1 MIVASGLRAAA
12 ILSGCALVSG
22 CTQLIPRDRQQFE
35 VEDQDFAIIADASLK
50 LVERTRPVIMF
61 VVPPATD
68 ARAQSALKKL
78 RAIVRREDVPKSA
91 DYALPEGY
99 FVVERFDIED
109 GAATFEGQLGPVT
122 RAAEGKNLPGCG
134 LRFSMAFY
142 WEAKGWASHSYKIL
156 DCAKTRM
163 WTPVD

>member
-1 MIVASGLRAAA
+1 VAPGWGAAA
-12 ILSGCALVSG
+12 ILSGCTLLSG
-22 CTQLIPRDRQQFE
+22 CTQLVPRDRQQFK

-50 LVERTRPVIMF
+50 LVERTRPVITF
-61 VVPPATD
+61 VVPPAAD
-68 ARAQSALKKL
+68 ARARAALKKL
-78 RAIVRREDVPKSA
+78 RAVARPEDVPKA
-91 DYALPEGY
+91 TDYVLPEGY
-99 FVVERFDIED
+99 FIVERFDIED
-109 GAATFEGQLGPVT
+109 GAANFEGELGPVT